1 MIKQCQDKQKLDQMM
16 NLTFP
21 HRRQLLVTD
30 IEKLATITETYPVLC
45 EEKQV
50 RPVLQIVR
58 SSH

>member
-1 MIKQCQDKQKLDQMM
+1 MM

-45 EEKQV
+45 EKKQV